1 MMYVIKVQLTAK
13 GKTTVNVI
21 PGLAFYSLVEAQK
34 EADRLNDGAG
44 EHLCYWPEE
53 VREWEQQGAR

>member
-1 MMYVIKVQLTAK
+1 MYIIKFQLTAK
-13 GKTTVNVI
+13 GKTNSGYI
-21 PGLAFYSLVEAQK
+21 PGLAFYSLDEAQR

-53 VREWEQQGAR
+53 VREWEKQKAR

>member
-1 MMYVIKVQLTAK
+1 MKYVIKFQFTAK
-13 GKTTVNVI
+13 GKTTVGRI
-21 PGLAFYSLVEAQK
+21 PGLVFYELAEAQK
-34 EADRLNDGAG
+34 EADRLNNGAG